1 MLVAQV
7 CLILCNPLDCNP
19 PGSSVCGILQT
30 RILEWVAIP
39 FSGGSYQPSDQT
51 CVSCIAGRFLTDWD
65 LETFINSLVLSLLL
79 LLTDGHRKVEA
90 DFYLML
96 GGISLRSSGFLCL
109 DSDNSGHDFPWI
121 YSMKNQEAFT
131 QKRDF
136 LFGFSSKN
144 TFARYLT
151 QRCFC
156 WLHLWIYAWFSELDR
171 KKCSMKALYLE
182 KMQFV
187 DIILSE
193 HYHWRI
199 KESRSESSTLAAL
212 AVWVSVPGESWY
224 PEEAEPGSRIAV
236 SQWDC

>member
-1 MLVAQV
+1 M
-7 CLILCNPLDCNP
+7 
-19 PGSSVCGILQT
+19 T
-30 RILEWVAIP
+30 
-39 FSGGSYQPSDQT
+39 Y
-51 CVSCIAGRFLTDWD
+51 LT
-65 LETFINSLVLSLLL
+65 
-79 LLTDGHRKVEA
+79 
-90 DFYLML
+90 L

-109 DSDNSGHDFPWI
+109 DSDDSGHDFPGI
-121 YSMKNQEAFT
+121 YCMKNREAFT

-156 WLHLWIYAWFSELDR
+156 WLHVWIYAWFSELYR

-182 KMQFV
+182 KMQFIG
-187 DIILSE
+187 IILSE

-199 KESRSESSTLAAL
+199 KESRSESSTLAAF

-236 SQWDC
+236 SQWDCYVSIRKQSLLSVTASNQSRSAAIPSGLGFHGNKFTFSTCPPFILVL